1 MAHLAKQT
9 QTLPLN
15 RHETLWIRLSK
26 GYRRYLLFVLLIA
39 PAFVLRLAT
48 AGYPIA
54 RTLELS
60 LREYRNYGTVERYVG
75 LDNFRYMPDD
85 LGFSGAIAFTIMF
98 VVVSTLFQLI
108 LGLLIAELLNRQF
121 LGRGIVRAINLIP
134 WAIPTIVAA
143 YASRWILHDQ
153 FGMISHW
160 IYLISGQRP
169 LFFVDPQL
177 ARFAV
182 IATNVWKNAP
192 FMAVIL
198 LAGMQGI
205 PEELYDAGKV
215 DGANGIQ
222 RFFYITFPM
231 MIPLIVTMGTFF
243 IIWQVASL
251 DLVYGMTRG
260 GPGVAT
266 DVFALLIFDEGVRSF
281 NYGFASAIGVILILF
296 VGFIGMFGILLFR
309 RFEVRY

>member
-1 MAHLAKQT
+1 MPVKRQSS
-9 QTLPLN
+9 
-15 RHETLWIRLSK
+15 LWARMTK

-39 PAFVLRLAT
+39 PAFILRLAT
-48 AGYPIA
+48 AIYPLG

-60 LREYRNYGTVERYVG
+60 LRDFRNYGTVETYVG
-75 LDNFRYMPDD
+75 LDNFRYLPEDF
-85 LGFSGAIAFTIMF
+85 GFNGAISFTILF
-98 VVVSTLFQLI
+98 VVFSTIFQLVI
-108 LGLLIAELLNRQF
+108 GMLIAELLNRRF
-121 LGRGIVRAINLIP
+121 AGRGLVRAINLIP

-143 YASRWILHDQ
+143 YAARWMLHDQ

-160 IYLISGQRP
+160 IYLLSGQRP

-177 ARFAV
+177 ARLSV

-192 FMAVIL
+192 FMAVIF

-205 PEELYDAGKV
+205 SEELYDASKV
-215 DGANGIQ
+215 DGANSLQ
-222 RFFYITFPM
+222 RFYYITLPM
-231 MIPLIVTMGTFF
+231 MIPLIVTMCTFF

-266 DVFALLIFDEGVRSF
+266 DVLALLIFDEGIRSF
-281 NYGFASAIGVILILF
+281 NYGFASAIGVMLILF
-296 VGFIGMFGILLFR
+296 VGFIGMVGILLFR
-309 RFEVRY
+309 RFEVRA

>member
-1 MAHLAKQT
+1 MANLANQA
-9 QTLPLN
+9 QSIQMN
-15 RHETLWIRLSK
+15 RRESVWTRVSK
-26 GYRRYLLFVLLIA
+26 GYRRYLIFVLLIA
-39 PAFVLRLAT
+39 PAFILRLAT

-75 LDNFRYMPDD
+75 LDNFRYLPDD
-85 LGFSGAIAFTIMF
+85 FGFSGAIAFTLMF
-98 VVVSTLFQLI
+98 VIVSTLFQLI
-108 LGLLIAELLNRQF
+108 LGLLIAELLNKQF
-121 LGRGIVRAINLIP
+121 FGRGIVRAINLIP

-143 YASRWILHDQ
+143 YAARWILHDQ

-177 ARFAV
+177 ARMAV

-192 FMAVIL
+192 FMAVIF

-205 PEELYDAGKV
+205 PEELYDASKV

-266 DVFALLIFDEGVRSF
+266 DVLALLIFDEGVRSF

-296 VGFIGMFGILLFR
+296 VGFIGMIGILLFR

>member
-1 MAHLAKQT
+1 MT
-9 QTLPLN
+9 
-15 RHETLWIRLSK
+15 K
-26 GYRRYLLFVLLIA
+26 GNRRYLIFILLIA
-39 PAFVLRLAT
+39 PAFILRLTT
-48 AGYPIA
+48 ALYPIG

-60 LREYRNYGTVERYVG
+60 LLEFKNYGNTQNYVG
-75 LDNFRYMPDD
+75 LDNFRYLPEDF
-85 LGFSGAIAFTIMF
+85 GFMGAIAFTVLF
-98 VVVSTLFQLI
+98 VVFSTIFQLI

-121 LGRGIVRAINLIP
+121 VGRGLVRAINLIP

-143 YASRWILHDQ
+143 YAARWILHDQ

-160 IYLISGQRP
+160 IYLLSGQRP

-177 ARFAV
+177 ARMSV

-192 FMAVIL
+192 FMAVIF

-205 PEELYDAGKV
+205 PEELYDASKV
-215 DGANGIQ
+215 DGANGVQ
-222 RFFYITFPM
+222 RFFFITFPM
-231 MIPLIVTMGTFF
+231 MIPLIVTMATFF
-243 IIWQVASL
+243 LIWQVASL

-266 DVFALLIFDEGVRSF
+266 DVFALLIFDEGIRSF
-281 NYGFASAIGVILILF
+281 NYGFASAIGVMLILF
-296 VGFIGMFGILLFR
+296 VGFIGMIGILLFR